1 MATNR
6 IRALRKEAGFNQK
19 ELGNQLGVG
28 QTTVSAWE
36 IGRNEPDNE
45 CCHKMAKLFGCSIG
59 YLMGYEPESPHRG
72 LTDEQWHAHT
82 KRQHDEWEEK
92 KFRREME
99 RQLAREED
107 MDEEEIQDLIEQ
119 QNADEWEKS
128 GRMIHW
134 ESIQIDAILD
144 RQDEAGRKKA
154 LEMIQ
159 LMFR

>member
-6 IRALRKEAGFNQK
+6 IRELRKDAGFNQK
-19 ELGNQLGVG
+19 ELGDKLGVG

-59 YLMGYEPESPHRG
+59 YLMGFEAESEHRG
-72 LTDEQWHAHT
+72 LSDEEWYAFT
-82 KRQHDEWEEK
+82 RQRYEERQEK
-92 KFRREME
+92 QFKHEME
-99 RQLAREED
+99 SESFEELTK
-107 MDEEEIQDLIEQ
+107 EEMQEWIEYS
-119 QNADEWEKS
+119 NVDEWEKS
-128 GRMIHW
+128 GRMVHW

-154 LEMIQ
+154 LEMIR
-159 LMFR
+159 LLFS